1 MMEVHSIQEYISLLE
16 KLEKLYTFRTSN
28 NVSIGWIPNFTYK
41 PHFIYRGQGD
51 YRYTILPGILGQKMD
66 RMEENPTRYLNIIFY
81 KISSQRHVGM
91 SRKFL
96 KTILVRG
103 LRLHSI
109 LEFRQDCWILQKIR

>member
-41 PHFIYRGQGD
+41 PHFIYRGHGD
-51 YRYTILPGILGQKMD
+51 YRYTILPGIFRSKNGPEGIEVYSLFD
-66 RMEENPTRYLNIIFY
+66 
-81 KISSQRHVGM
+81 KILFQRHVGM
-91 SRKFL
+91 SQKFL
-96 KTILVRG
+96 KTILVLG